1 MTSGTETALV
11 YILFCGGMGEMRYLA
26 LAADYDGTL
35 ATDGTV
41 TPDTVDAIE
50 RLVASGRKLILVTGR
65 LLPELLEIF
74 SQVTL
79 CERVVAENG
88 AVLYRPATKE
98 ITLLAPAPRPA
109 FLDEVQRRGVQHLSI
124 GHSIVATRVP
134 YETVILDIIRDL
146 GLELRIIFNKGA
158 VMVLSPGVN
167 KATGLTAALK
177 ELELS
182 PHNIAAIGD
191 GENDHAMLTLSEYG
205 VAVANAVP
213 MLKETADRTTAG
225 DHGIGVI
232 ELINDLVENDLEV
245 AEQSVSRHRIL
256 LGQRDNGDDVN
267 LYPARQNLLLA
278 GTSGSGKSTLATGL
292 LERLVERGYQ
302 SCVIDPEGD
311 YENFPQAIVLGTA
324 QDGPSLTEILT
335 ALANPHN
342 HVVVNL
348 VGLPL
353 QDRPSFFLG
362 LLPKL
367 QELRAQRGRPHWMLV
382 DETHHLL
389 PTDGNPTALALA
401 KELAGMIYVTVHP
414 DQIEPSI
421 LKTADIVFALGKSP
435 EKTIGTYCSAIH
447 QPAPALAGSDLEPG
461 RAMMWNRA
469 SQEPPFLLEIAPST
483 MERRRH
489 RRKYAEGEL
498 PPDRSFYFRGPTG
511 SLNLR
516 AQNLILFMQIGEGV
530 DEETWTH
537 HLVNHHYS
545 AWIRECI
552 KDDTLADH
560 VRQIEHQDIVP
571 APESRRLI
579 RAAIEERYTLP
590 AGGREPSD

>member
-1 MTSGTETALV
+1 VL
-11 YILFCGGMGEMRYLA
+11 
-26 LAADYDGTL
+26 
-35 ATDGTV
+35 
-41 TPDTVDAIE
+41 PDTIEAIE

-65 LLPELLEIF
+65 VLPELLEIF
-74 SQVTL
+74 PQISL

-98 ITLLAPAPRPA
+98 ITLLAPAPLPA

-158 VMVLSPGVN
+158 VMVLSHGIN

-177 ELELS
+177 QLELS

-191 GENDHAMLTLSEYG
+191 GENDHAMLTFSEYA

-213 MLKETADRTTAG
+213 MLKETADRTTIG
-225 DHGIGVI
+225 DHGAGVI
-232 ELINDLVENDLEV
+232 ELINDMVENDLEI
-245 AEQSVSRHRIL
+245 AEQSVSRHRVL
-256 LGQRDNGDDVN
+256 LGRREKGDEVT
-267 LYPARQNLLLA
+267 LRPARQNLLLA

-292 LERLVERGYQ
+292 LERLGERGYQ
-302 SCVIDPEGD
+302 LCVIDPEGD
-311 YENFPQAIVLGTA
+311 YESFPQAVVLGTA
-324 QDGPSLTEILT
+324 QDGPSLTEVLT
-335 ALANPHN
+335 ALANPNN

-353 QDRPSFFLG
+353 QDRPSFFLS

-367 QELRAQRGRPHWMLV
+367 QELRANAGRPHWILV

-389 PTDGNPTALALA
+389 PVDGNSTAVALA

-421 LKTADIVFALGKSP
+421 LQTVDILFALGKSP
-435 EKTIGTYCSAIH
+435 DHTIRTYCATIH
-447 QPAPALAGSDLEPG
+447 EPVPALTTTELEPG
-461 RAMMWNRA
+461 RAVMWDRA
-469 SQEPPFLLEIAPST
+469 SQESPFLLEIAPST
-483 MERRRH
+483 IERRRH

-498 PPDRSFYFRGPTG
+498 PPERSFYFTGPAG
-511 SLNLR
+511 QLNLR
-516 AQNLILFMQIGEGV
+516 AQNLLLFMQLGEGV
-530 DEETWTH
+530 DEATWMH
-537 HLVNHHYS
+537 HLRAHHYS
-545 AWIRECI
+545 AWIKDAI
-552 KDDTLADH
+552 KDDVLAQSF
-560 VRQIEHQDIVP
+560 REIEGQPDIPVK
-571 APESRRLI
+571 ESRRLI

-590 AGGREPSD
+590 AGGQERPA

>member
-1 MTSGTETALV
+1 
-11 YILFCGGMGEMRYLA
+11 MRYLA

-35 ATDGTV
+35 ASDGIV
-41 TPDTVDAIE
+41 LPDTIEAIE
-50 RLVASGRKLILVTGR
+50 RFVASGRKLILVTGR
-65 LLPELLEIF
+65 VLPELLEIF
-74 SQVTL
+74 PQLSL

-98 ITLLAPAPRPA
+98 ITLLAPAPLPA

-158 VMVLSPGVN
+158 VMVLSHGIN

-177 ELELS
+177 QLELS

-191 GENDHAMLTLSEYG
+191 GENDHAMLTFSEYA

-213 MLKETADRTTAG
+213 MLKETADRTTIG
-225 DHGIGVI
+225 DHGAGVI
-232 ELINDLVENDLEV
+232 ELINDMVENDLEI
-245 AEQSVSRHRIL
+245 AEQSVSRHRVL
-256 LGQRDNGDDVN
+256 LGRREKGDEVT
-267 LYPARQNLLLA
+267 LHPTRQNLLLA

-292 LERLVERGYQ
+292 LERLGERGYQ
-302 SCVIDPEGD
+302 LCVVDPEGD
-311 YENFPQAIVLGTA
+311 YESFPQAVVLGTA
-324 QDGPSLTEILT
+324 QDGPSLTEVLT
-335 ALANPHN
+335 ALANPNN

-353 QDRPSFFLG
+353 QDRPSFFLS

-367 QELRAQRGRPHWMLV
+367 QELRAKAGRPHWILV

-389 PTDGNPTALALA
+389 PVDGNSTAVALA

-421 LKTADIVFALGKSP
+421 LQAVDILFALGKSP
-435 EKTIGTYCSAIH
+435 DHTIRTYCATIQESV
-447 QPAPALAGSDLEPG
+447 PALTTTELEPG
-461 RAMMWNRA
+461 RAVMWDRS
-469 SQEPPFLLEIAPST
+469 SQESPFLLEIAPST
-483 MERRRH
+483 IERRRH

-498 PPDRSFYFRGPTG
+498 PPERSFYFTGPAG
-511 SLNLR
+511 QLNLR
-516 AQNLILFMQIGEGV
+516 AQNLLLFMQLGEGV
-530 DEETWTH
+530 DEATWMH
-537 HLVNHHYS
+537 HLRAHHYS
-545 AWIRECI
+545 AWIKDAI
-552 KDDTLADH
+552 KDDVLAQSF
-560 VRQIEHQDIVP
+560 REIEGQPDVP
-571 APESRRLI
+571 VKESRRLI

-590 AGGREPSD
+590 AGGQDHPA

>member
-1 MTSGTETALV
+1 
-11 YILFCGGMGEMRYLA
+11 MRYLA

-35 ATDGTV
+35 ATAGSV
-41 TPDTVDAIE
+41 GPDTVGALE

-65 LLPELLEIF
+65 VLPELLEIF
-74 SQVTL
+74 PHISL

-98 ITLLAPAPRPA
+98 ITLLAPAPLPA

-134 YETVILDIIRDL
+134 YETVILDVIRDL

-167 KATGLTAALK
+167 KASGLMAALK
-177 ELELS
+177 QLELS

-191 GENDHAMLTLSEYG
+191 GENDHAMLTFSEYA

-213 MLKETADRTTAG
+213 MLKETADRTTVG
-225 DHGIGVI
+225 DHGPGVI
-232 ELINDLVENDLEV
+232 ELIHDLVENDLEI

-256 LGQRDNGDDVN
+256 LGRRDNGDEMT
-267 LYPARQNLLLA
+267 LPPARQNLLLA

-292 LERLVERGYQ
+292 LERLGERGYQ
-302 SCVIDPEGD
+302 LCVIDPEGD
-311 YENFPQAIVLGTA
+311 YESFPQAIVLGTA

-335 ALANPHN
+335 ALANPNN

-353 QDRPSFFLG
+353 QDRPAFFLG

-367 QELRAQRGRPHWMLV
+367 QELRAKAGRPHWMLV

-389 PTDGNPTALALA
+389 PAEGNPAALVLA

-421 LKTADIVFALGKSP
+421 LETVDILFALGKSP
-435 EKTIGTYCSAIH
+435 EQTIRSYCAAIR
-447 QPAPALAGSDLEPG
+447 QPAPALGVSDLEPG
-461 RAMMWNRA
+461 RAIMWDRT
-469 SQEPPFLLEIAPST
+469 SQEPPFVLEIAPST
-483 MERRRH
+483 AERRRH

-498 PPDRSFYFRGPTG
+498 PPDRSFYFKGPTG
-511 SLNLR
+511 QLNLR
-516 AQNLILFMQIGEGV
+516 TQNLLLFMQVGDGV
-530 DEETWTH
+530 DEATWMH
-537 HLVNHHYS
+537 HLRAHDYS
-545 AWIRECI
+545 TWIRDAI
-552 KDDTLADH
+552 KDETLAETVHGVEGQLDLP
-560 VRQIEHQDIVP
+560 VK
-571 APESRRLI
+571 ESRRLI

-590 AGGREPSD
+590 AGGDDHTS

>member
-1 MTSGTETALV
+1 
-11 YILFCGGMGEMRYLA
+11 MRYLA

-41 TPDTVDAIE
+41 TPDTVEAIE

-74 SQVTL
+74 PHITL
-79 CERVVAENG
+79 CDRVVAENG

-98 ITLLAPAPRPA
+98 VTLLAPAPRPA

-124 GHSIVATRVP
+124 GHCIVATRVP

-158 VMVLSPGVN
+158 VMVLSPGIN

-177 ELELS
+177 ELNLS
-182 PHNIAAIGD
+182 PHNVAAVGD

-225 DHGIGVI
+225 SRGMGVI
-232 ELINDLVENDLEV
+232 ELINDLVSNDLAV
-245 AEQSVSRHRIL
+245 GEQSVSRHRIL
-256 LGQRDNGDDVN
+256 LGSRDNGDEVY
-267 LYPARQNLLLA
+267 LYPARQNLLIA

-292 LERLVERGYQ
+292 LERLGERGYQ
-302 SCVIDPEGD
+302 LCVIDPEGD
-311 YENFPQAIVLGTA
+311 YETFPQAIVLGTA
-324 QDGPSLTEILT
+324 RGGPSLSEILT
-335 ALANPHN
+335 ALANPDN

-348 VGLPL
+348 VGLPI

-367 QELRAQRGRPHWMLV
+367 QELRAQTGRPHWVLV

-401 KELAGMIYVTVHP
+401 KELSGMMYVTVHP
-414 DQIEPSI
+414 DQIEPCI
-421 LKTADIVFALGKSP
+421 LASVDMVFALGKSP
-435 EKTIGTYCSAIH
+435 EMTIGSYCSAIH
-447 QPAPALAGSDLEPG
+447 QPTPFVRGSDLEPG
-461 RAMMWNRA
+461 RALMWDRA
-469 SQEPPFLLEIAPST
+469 SQEPPFLLKIAPST
-483 MERRRH
+483 TERRRH

-498 PPDRSFYFRGPTG
+498 PPERSFYFTGPAKQ
-511 SLNLR
+511 LNLR
-516 AQNLILFMQIGEGV
+516 AQNLLFFMQLGEGV
-530 DEETWTH
+530 DEATWLH
-537 HLVNHHYS
+537 HLQAHDYS
-545 AWIRECI
+545 AWIKEAI
-552 KDDTLADH
+552 KDDTLAQA
-560 VRQIEHQDIVP
+560 VRSIEEQPDLPVR
-571 APESRRLI
+571 ESRLLV

-590 AGGREPSD
+590 TAG